1 MTLQQSDNSLVLASG
16 IKFDEEQV
24 VVDASGIKFVEVGHP
39 PFQAGLGDHPIVA
52 VGIQPDHQLAKN
64 SGLEVLVWNRSGVKK
79 LSPVI
84 GAE

>member
-1 MTLQQSDNSLVLASG
+1 MPRAASTCAKPCNKSTAWGIKFDEEQVVVDASG

-52 VGIQPDHQLAKN
+52 VGIQPDHQL
-64 SGLEVLVWNRSGVKK
+64 LRQ
-79 LSPVI
+79 
-84 GAE
+84 AEERL